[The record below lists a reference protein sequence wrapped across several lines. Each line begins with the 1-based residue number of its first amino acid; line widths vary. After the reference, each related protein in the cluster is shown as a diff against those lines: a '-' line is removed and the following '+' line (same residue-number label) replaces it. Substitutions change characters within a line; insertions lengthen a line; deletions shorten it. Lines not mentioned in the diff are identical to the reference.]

1 MKKPKLLILD
11 GGGTV
16 WDSMEVLYQSY
27 LWAFEKMGIKKEKF
41 PLSSK
46 EANLLSAL
54 KDFNTED
61 KKARGFLAIYLLGKT
76 AKDFIEANNPNQK
89 LLEIVE
95 ETKKKF
101 PEFEKMNRKLGDFL
115 EEYLYQVFDDSKYP
129 LCKNVKKSLEIFKND
144 LKLNMAL
151 VSNRKRISTLRILK
165 SHNLFSYFDVIL
177 AKEDQPKPKPD
188 PGGVLKAIKFF
199 SLKPEG
205 CLFIGDS
212 TVDIISAKLAGI
224 KCVGVLTGMA
234 DRKFLKKAKADLIVS
249 TLMDLVKKLK

>member
-1 MKKPKLLILD
+1 MKKLKLLILD

-27 LWAFEKMGIKKEKF
+27 LWAFEKIGIKKEEF
-41 PLSSK
+41 PLSLK

-54 KDFNTED
+54 KDFNGED
-61 KKARGFLAIYLLGKT
+61 EKARGFLAIYLLNKT
-76 AKDFIEANNPNQK
+76 AKDFIEANDPNQK

-95 ETKKKF
+95 EAKKKS
-101 PEFEKMNRKLGDFL
+101 PEFEKMNRKLGNFL
-115 EEYLYQVFDDSKYP
+115 DEYLYQVFDDSKYP
-129 LCKNVKKSLEIFKND
+129 LCKNVRKSLEIFKND

-151 VSNRKRISTLRILK
+151 VTNRKRISTLQILK
-165 SHNLFSYFDVIL
+165 SHNLLPYFDLIL

-188 PGGVLKAIKFF
+188 PEGILKAIKFF
-199 SLKPEG
+199 SLKPKE

-212 TVDIISAKLAGI
+212 AVDIISAKLAGI

-234 DRKFLKKAKADLIVS
+234 NRKLMKKAGANLIVPS
-249 TLMDLVKKLK
+249 FLDLVKRLK